1 MRKLKVMIVSRSRPT
16 AESLSEKLA
25 DSRDYAIQI
34 RVPTNGHSD
43 PFYGLQE
50 QPDILL
56 LHAVNGQSELHFL
69 ADKDA
74 RSNKVPLIVCGPD
87 NDTEAMRLAMRAG
100 ARDFLPE
107 NMPAADLITSLARI
121 RDESKRQKTGTGG
134 KLVVVA
140 NGKGGSGASF
150 IAANLAHSMV
160 VDARQSALLM
170 DLDLQFGGLYRYLDL
185 EPEMG
190 IMEALEAVSEMD
202 EISAEAYTSE
212 HPSGL
217 KLLAA
222 QSNRQSL
229 PRSVSVDR
237 IESLLDIYLSLYDVV
252 VTDARPHLDVVN
264 EVFFEKA
271 DQVLIVVQQ
280 FLPNVQDASRLV
292 QLLTRDLGVDKNRI
306 AIIVNRFAKNAAIDI
321 DDIRGALRV
330 DRIFPIPN
338 QFKLAAEAINAGLP
352 VAEVSKNGALAKSI
366 RSLQEKIVQP
376 EVINEASLL
385 SRALPSFLRR

>member
-16 AESLSEKLA
+16 AESLSAKLA

-69 ADKDA
+69 ADNDA
-74 RSNKVPLIVCGPD
+74 RNKVPLIVCGPD

-107 NMPAADLITSLARI
+107 NMPAADLVASLARI
-121 RDESKRQKTGTGG
+121 RDESKRQKTGARG

-212 HPSGL
+212 HHSGL

-222 QSNRQSL
+222 RSNRHSL
-229 PRSVSVDR
+229 PKSVSVDR
-237 IESLLDIYLSLYDVV
+237 LESLLDVYLSLYDVV
-252 VTDARPHLDVVN
+252 VTDARPHLDAVN
-264 EVFFEKA
+264 ELFFEKA

-292 QLLTRDLGVDKNRI
+292 QLLTRDLGINKERL
-306 AIIVNRFAKNAAIDI
+306 AIIVNRFAKNAAIEI
-321 DDIRGALRV
+321 DDIQSALRI
-330 DRIFPIPN
+330 DRVFQIPN

-352 VAEVSKNGALAKSI
+352 VAEVSRNAPLAKSF
-366 RSLQEKIVQP
+366 RGLQEKIVQP
-376 EVINEASLL
+376 EVIDEASLL